1 MQRRADR
8 QEKFFLFFFA
18 FCIITMNISYNI
30 IRKAAEVSHK
40 SNVVRGRVGAVL
52 FTKNGHIVASACN
65 RRYDGH
71 KSLTIHAEAA
81 VIAKAVKLRA
91 RQRMDQ
97 LFVLVVRTKRESTA
111 ICMAKPCPVC
121 DKLLEKAGFITFY
134 SDYEGKIQQLKR

>member
-1 MQRRADR
+1 
-8 QEKFFLFFFA
+8 
-18 FCIITMNISYNI
+18 MNISYNV

-81 VIAKAVKLRA
+81 VIAKAVKLRVA
-91 RQRMDQ
+91 QRIDQQ
-97 LFVLVVRTKRESTA
+97 LFVLVVRTKKESA
-111 ICMAKPCPVC
+111 GICMAKPCPNC
-121 DKLLEKAGFITFY
+121 SKLLEKAGFITFY
-134 SDYEGKIQQLKR
+134 SDYDGRIQQLKR